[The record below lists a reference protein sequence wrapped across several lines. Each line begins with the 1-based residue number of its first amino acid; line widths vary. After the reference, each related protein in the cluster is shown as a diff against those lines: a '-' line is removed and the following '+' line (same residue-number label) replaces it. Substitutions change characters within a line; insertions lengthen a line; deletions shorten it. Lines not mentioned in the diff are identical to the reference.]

1 MKHATNNPSQTTLQ
15 PPPTRRRVHRT
26 QEQVLAEIRS
36 LSFELT
42 DRNERTL
49 LRCAIQEIKDRRNG
63 KDF

>member
-1 MKHATNNPSQTTLQ
+1 MEHATNNPNRTTPQ
-15 PPPTRRRVHRT
+15 PPPTRRRVRRT

-36 LSFELT
+36 LTFELT

>member
-1 MKHATNNPSQTTLQ
+1 MEHTTNQQPTPQ
-15 PPPTRRRVHRT
+15 PPPACRQAHRT
-26 QEQVLAEIRS
+26 QEQVLAEIHS
-36 LSFELT
+36 LAFELT